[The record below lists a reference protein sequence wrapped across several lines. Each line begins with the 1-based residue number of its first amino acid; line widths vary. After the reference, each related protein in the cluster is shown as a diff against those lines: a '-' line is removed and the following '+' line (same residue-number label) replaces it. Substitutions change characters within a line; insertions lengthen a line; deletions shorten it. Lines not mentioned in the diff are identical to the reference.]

1 MASNDPH
8 KTADP
13 RLHEADEISDQSG
26 SEIGPPADM
35 TAEKE
40 GPLHRLIPRAKK
52 LQNCLHQ
59 KRSLNPSLYSRLGGS
74 TICSPSR
81 NRGALRSLNET

>member
-1 MASNDPH
+1 MASNGSH
-8 KTADP
+8 KTFDP

-40 GPLHRLIPRAKK
+40 GP
-52 LQNCLHQ
+52 
-59 KRSLNPSLYSRLGGS
+59 STPSDPASKEAPKIAFIKS
-74 TICSPSR
+74 
-81 NRGALRSLNET
+81 GA

>member
-8 KTADP
+8 KTPDP

-40 GPLHRLIPRAKK
+40 APP
-52 LQNCLHQ
+52 
-59 KRSLNPSLYSRLGGS
+59 Y
-74 TICSPSR
+74 TV
-81 NRGALRSLNET
+81 